1 MQVLSWLTGAVALG
15 INVHAGAALV
25 LGLRSRDAA
34 VIARHAR
41 RCAWSAAGFVLL
53 AALGLAASVITSD
66 ELPGDDPSQ
75 RASRLAMSI
84 SEVMN
89 CTAFTVLVALL
100 PLIAAA
106 VLHWRRAS
114 LRP

>member
-1 MQVLSWLTGAVALG
+1 MQILSSLTEAVALG
-15 INVHAGAALV
+15 INVHAVAALV
-25 LGLRSRDAA
+25 LGLLSRDAA
-34 VIARHAR
+34 IIARHAR

-53 AALGLAASVITSD
+53 AAVGLAASALTND
-66 ELPGDDPSQ
+66 EFRGGDSAQ

-89 CTAFTVLVALL
+89 CTAFTVVAVSL
-100 PLIAAA
+100 PLVAAA

-114 LRP
+114 LRS